1 MGLRYHEIVDDNI
14 SKIKEKVDIVDLV
27 NSYVKLTKA
36 GMNWK
41 ARCPFHNEKSG
52 SFFVSPERQ
61 IWHCFGCGLGG
72 DIFGFVKQIEGV
84 EFPEALRILA
94 ARAGIELTKFRPN
107 PEFQNAKTR
116 LYEISELASKFF
128 GKQLHES
135 VVGKQAL
142 AYLKNRGL
150 NDQSI
155 STFKLGYAPDS
166 WSGLTNFL
174 YGRGY
179 SEKEI
184 IDAGLAIKG
193 ERGAYDRFRSRIMFP
208 IFDLNSQAV
217 GFAGRI
223 FESEKRKAKSEKQEE
238 PAKYV
243 NTPQTAIY
251 DKGKLLY
258 GLNFAR
264 MDLRRKNRCL
274 VVEGNMDVIM
284 SHQAGATN
292 AVASSGTA
300 LTDGHLHILKRYTE
314 NLDLCFDAD
323 SAGSMATE
331 RGVDLALSR
340 GFNINIVPLD
350 EKDPADYV
358 KAHGNADFV
367 NNARPF
373 MEFFFES
380 FRKGLDLNAALGKKM
395 FSQKLLPFVAAM
407 ANKIEQAHW
416 VAQIATALKVKED
429 VVRAEL
435 VAVTPRGAQ
444 NAQRVT
450 SEDSDATRYTL
461 HEQEP
466 KLDIF
471 EESLLSLTLK
481 KPSLAESLSET
492 ERAFLP
498 QPTPLQAQFIALKAE
513 EYWKDFNDAALETE
527 FKNLLHHLKKR
538 RILATLERLEY
549 EIKEA
554 EQQKDQKRLATL
566 VAEFT
571 SSAGQL

>member
-1 MGLRYHEIVDDNI
+1 MEDNI
-14 SKIKEKVDIVDLV
+14 SKIKEKVDIVDLI

-41 ARCPFHNEKSG
+41 AQCPFHNEKSG

-94 ARAGIELTKFRPN
+94 ARAGIELSTFRPN
-107 PEFQNAKTR
+107 PEYQNAKTR

-135 VVGKQAL
+135 VVGKTAL
-142 AYLKNRGL
+142 AYLKDRGL

-155 STFKLGYAPDS
+155 ATFRLGYAPDS

-174 YGRGY
+174 YSRGY

-223 FESEKRKAKSEKQEE
+223 FGDAPADS
-238 PAKYV
+238 AKYV

-264 MDLRRKNRCL
+264 MDLRKKNRCL

-300 LTDGHLHILKRYTE
+300 LTDGHLHILKRYTD

-323 SAGSMATE
+323 SAGSIATE

-340 GFNINIVPLD
+340 GFNVGVLAID
-350 EKDPADYV
+350 EAGIKDPADFV
-358 KAHGNADFV
+358 KAHGVAWAEYAQNTQ
-367 NNARPF
+367 PF
-373 MEFFFES
+373 MEFFFEN
-380 FRKGLDLNAALGKKM
+380 FRKGLDLNAALGKKL
-395 FSQKLLPFVAAM
+395 FSQKMLPFVAAM

-416 VAQIATALKVKED
+416 VTQIATALKVKED
-429 VVRAEL
+429 VVQAEL
-435 VAVTPRGAQ
+435 AMVKPRGV
-444 NAQRVT
+444 VT
-450 SEDSDATRYTL
+450 KATEVSVTNQPPPIRNN
-461 HEQEP
+461 
-466 KLDIF
+466 LDVF
-471 EESLLSLTLK
+471 EESLLSLVLK
-481 KPSLAESLSET
+481 KPELGASLTEQDRTHLS
-492 ERAFLP
+492 
-498 QPTPLQAQFIALKAE
+498 QDLQALLALSPNDQSLPVQFAALKAE
-513 EYWKDFNDAALETE
+513 EFWNGVPDSELETE
-527 FKNLLHHLKKR
+527 FKNLLNHLKKR

-554 EQQKDQKRLATL
+554 EQQKDKTRLEKL